1 MKTLLFIS
9 ILSVSFITGSA
20 SALAQEES
28 ESPSDTTSATQ
39 AAEPVAASAKQ
50 EGLKAFSKYDFV
62 PGDEVIFFDDFS
74 QDNIGDF
81 PALWN
86 TNSSGEIV
94 TLNTIPGKWL
104 KMQTDG
110 YFVPDLKSK
119 MPENFT
125 IEYDLVYSYTN
136 VGDAPDFGVA
146 IISKTES
153 DLINGLVPGNGGCEF
168 RINPYSVSTI
178 DWKEGVYGENN
189 KTVDNSYLQQKND
202 QVVRISIAVQRERV
216 RIYVDQEKV
225 FDVPRMLYKG
235 MVYDWV
241 RFYSGSAAEG
251 YTPYISN
258 FRVAVGAP
266 DMRSKLITEGKLV
279 TRGILFDSGS
289 DKIRPESYG
298 TLKMIAGILKDNATV
313 RVKIIGH
320 TDSDGDEKMNL
331 DLSKR
336 RAASVKNALSGEF
349 GIELSRMEVDGK
361 GESEPVE
368 SNSTPEGKANNRR
381 VEFVKL

>member
-1 MKTLLFIS
+1 MKTLLS
-9 ILSVSFITGSA
+9 VLTLSLFFVAA

-28 ESPSDTTSATQ
+28 ESGNDADTVAGQAQPTAAQPS
-39 AAEPVAASAKQ
+39 Q

-62 PGDEVIFFDDFS
+62 PGEQVIFFDDFS

-81 PALWN
+81 PASWN
-86 TNSSGEIV
+86 TNSSGEVV

-104 KMQTDG
+104 KMQPDG
-110 YFVPDLKSK
+110 YFVPDLKNK

-125 IEYDLVYSYTN
+125 VEYDLVYSYTN
-136 VGDAPDFGVA
+136 VGDAPDFGIA
-146 IISKTES
+146 IISKTEG
-153 DLINGLVPGNGGCEF
+153 DLINALVPGNGGCEF

-189 KTVDNSYLQQKND
+189 KSVDNSYLQGKNNR
-202 QVVRISIAVQRERV
+202 VVRISIAVQKERV
-216 RIYVDQEKV
+216 RVYVDQEKV

-235 MVYDWV
+235 MVYDWI
-241 RFYSGSAAEG
+241 RFYSGSQAEG

-266 DMRSKLITEGKLV
+266 DMRSKLITEGRLV
-279 TRGILFDSGS
+279 TRGIMFDSGS
-289 DKIRPESYG
+289 DRIRPESYG
-298 TLKMIAGILKDNATV
+298 TMKMIAGILRDNAGV

-349 GIELSRMEVDGK
+349 GIDSSRMEVDGK
-361 GESEPVE
+361 GEGEPVD
-368 SNSTPEGKANNRR
+368 SNTTAEGKANNRR
-381 VEFVKL
+381 VEFMKL